1 MAHSRAFGPP
11 LRAPMIGD
19 LVKLSGLGSLARPF
33 SNHHGVG
40 VVNRIYQ
47 PVGKRIQ
54 YHVKWLKS
62 EEQMAFHEED
72 LLIISDAHV
81 DR

>member
-1 MAHSRAFGPP
+1 MVHSKAFRPP

-40 VVNRIYQ
+40 VVSRIHQ

-62 EEQMAFHEED
+62 DEQMAFHEED
-72 LLIISDAHV
+72 LLIISNVHV
-81 DR
+81 D

>member
-1 MAHSRAFGPP
+1 MVHSRAFRPP
-11 LRAPMIGD
+11 LRAPTIGD

-40 VVNRIYQ
+40 VVNRIHQ

-62 EEQMAFHEED
+62 DELMAFHEED
-72 LLIISDAHV
+72 LLIISNVHV
-81 DR
+81 D

>member
-1 MAHSRAFGPP
+1 VVHSRAFSPP

-19 LVKLSGLGSLARPF
+19 LVKLSGLGSLGRPF
-33 SNHHGVG
+33 NKHHGVG
-40 VVNRIYQ
+40 VVNRIHQ
-47 PVGKRIQ
+47 PTGKRIR

-62 EEQMAFHEED
+62 DELMAFHEED
-72 LLIISDAHV
+72 LLIISNVHL